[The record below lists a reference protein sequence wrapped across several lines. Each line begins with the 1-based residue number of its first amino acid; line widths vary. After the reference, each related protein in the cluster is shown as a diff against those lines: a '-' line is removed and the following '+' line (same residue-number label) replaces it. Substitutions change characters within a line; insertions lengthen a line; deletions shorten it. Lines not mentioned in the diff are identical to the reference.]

1 MRQRVLLG
9 NAAQQQDRFRDDQF
23 GHGTRIGKRRVEH
36 RHAGTGRG
44 VEVYLRGADAEAAD
58 GHEVLGGF
66 DFRRAKVRGGANAE
80 NLVGR
85 GRAMQFVARER
96 TSAALYGDVRF
107 LEALD
112 GGVMDVFKQQ
122 C

>member
-1 MRQRVLLG
+1 MRFFR
-9 NAAQQQDRFRDDQF
+9 NAAQQQDRLRDDQL
-23 GHGTRIGKRRVEH
+23 GHGTRIGERRVEH
-36 RHAGTGRG
+36 RHAGAGRG
-44 VEVYLRGADAEAAD
+44 VEIYLRGADAKAAD

-66 DFRRAKVRGGANAE
+66 DFSGAKVRGGANAE
-80 NLVGR
+80 NLVSCGS
-85 GRAMQFVARER
+85 AMQFVASER
-96 TSAALYGDVRF
+96 ASAALDGDMRF